1 MTDRRTF
8 LAGLAAVFAAGPV
21 LGRGLARYPKP
32 DRELMVPVEGGRI
45 YVRVNGD
52 LSAPRP
58 PVVFIHGGPGGSH
71 EGFLDALPLADER
84 AVILYDQLDS
94 GKSEHPMNPTHW
106 KVSRFVDEVD
116 AVRRAL
122 SVPRWHV
129 CGHSW
134 GGTVALEYGGR
145 RPKELVSLVLASP
158 LVSTRT
164 WIADA
169 SILRQQL
176 PPAVQAEL
184 TTCDR
189 RSDDAGCDAATAAY
203 YARFLSREPPSKARE
218 AYLASIPT
226 PEPVNRLYETM
237 WGRSEFVC
245 TGTLRTYDGEPLLRK
260 LDGIRTLFVGGQ
272 YDEARP
278 STLLTFAGTVPGG
291 AELATIP
298 GAGHAIFSD
307 RPDEILG
314 ILRPWL
320 TRQDRAWRRAIVPG
334 PGAAALR

>member
-1 MTDRRTF
+1 MRHRILRATNVSTADRRTF
-8 LAGLAAVFAAGPV
+8 LTGLAAVFAAGPI
-21 LGRGLARYPKP
+21 LARGPASYPKP
-32 DRELMVPVEGGRI
+32 DRELMVPVEGGRL

-52 LSAPRP
+52 LGAPRP

-71 EGFLDALPLADER
+71 QGFLDALPLADER
-84 AVILYDQLDS
+84 AVVLYDQLDS
-94 GKSEHPMNPTHW
+94 GRSEHPMNPDHW

-122 SVPRWHV
+122 SIPRWHV

-134 GGTVALEYGGR
+134 GGTVALEYGARGA
-145 RPKELVSLVLASP
+145 KELVSLVLVSP

-169 SILRQQL
+169 NVLRRQL
-176 PPAVQAEL
+176 PPAMQAEL
-184 TTCDR
+184 SVCDER
-189 RSDDAGCDAATAAY
+189 PKDAGCDAATDAY
-203 YARFLSREPPSKARE
+203 YARFLSREPLSEGHKA
-218 AYLASIPT
+218 YHASMPAGQS
-226 PEPVNRLYETM
+226 VNRLYESM

-245 TGTLRTYDGEPLLRK
+245 TGTLKTYDGEPLLQK
-260 LDGIRTLFVGGQ
+260 LDGARTLFMGGQ

-278 STLLTFAGTVPGG
+278 STLLTFARAVPGG

-307 RPDEILG
+307 RPDETLG

-320 TRQDRAWRRAIVPG
+320 TRQDRA
-334 PGAAALR
+334 